1 MPKSMTLSQSTTRSP
16 LLRLLV
22 PLFLLAIA
30 LTCTIPGYLG
40 QPWPWQQVPKIS
52 QIAQLNALQKTGLE
66 LPGWQLLEQ
75 KVVEIGGHKWSAQ
88 AIIPSSVPAS
98 ALPDLSPA
106 NSRSA
111 VWLLL
116 RPQTWDKDMPQIDW
130 MDING
135 MRQWTTD
142 QQQQLEFAA
151 GETQIE
157 AQFLRGWTERRT
169 QAVLQWYAR
178 VEGGHPAPS
187 HWFWADQWSQLRHRQ
202 RQPWVA
208 VSLQIPIEPL
218 GEIDAVRAEAASL
231 GKLVQLALM
240 ADVFERT

>member
-1 MPKSMTLSQSTTRSP
+1 MTLSQSTTRAP
-16 LLRLLV
+16 LLQLLV
-22 PLFLLAIA
+22 LLFLLAIA

-40 QPWPWQQVPKIS
+40 QLWPWQQVPKIS

-66 LPGWQLLEQ
+66 LPGWQTLEQ
-75 KVVEIGGHKWSAQ
+75 KVIEIGGHKWSAQ
-88 AIIPSSVPAS
+88 AIFPAS
-98 ALPDLSPA
+98 ALPANSPA

-130 MDING
+130 VDING

-142 QQQQLEFAA
+142 QQQQIKFTA
-151 GETQIE
+151 GTAQIE
-157 AQFLRGWTERRT
+157 ARFLRGWTERGT

-178 VEGGHPAPS
+178 AEGGHPAPS
-187 HWFWADQWSQLRHRQ
+187 HWFWADQWSQLRYRQ

-231 GKLVQLALM
+231 GKLVQSALM
-240 ADVFERT
+240 ADVF

>member
-1 MPKSMTLSQSTTRSP
+1 MTLSQSTTRSP
-16 LLRLLV
+16 LPRLLV
-22 PLFLLAIA
+22 VLFVLAIA
-30 LTCTIPGYLG
+30 LTNALPGYLG

-66 LPGWQLLEQ
+66 LPGWRTLEQ

-88 AIIPSSVPAS
+88 AMVPAS
-98 ALPDLSPA
+98 ASSAISQTASPTT
-106 NSRSA
+106 SRSA

-135 MRQWTTD
+135 VRQWTTD
-142 QQQQLEFAA
+142 QQQQLTFTTGA
-151 GETQIE
+151 TQIE
-157 AQFLRGWTERRT
+157 ARFLRGWTEAGT
-169 QAVLQWYAR
+169 EAVLQWYAR
-178 VEGGHPAPS
+178 SEGGHPAPS
-187 HWFWADQWSQLRHRQ
+187 HWFWADQWAQLRYRE

-208 VSLQIPIEPL
+208 VSIQIPIQPL
-218 GEIDAVRAEAASL
+218 GEIDAVRAEALSL

-240 ADVFERT
+240 ANVF